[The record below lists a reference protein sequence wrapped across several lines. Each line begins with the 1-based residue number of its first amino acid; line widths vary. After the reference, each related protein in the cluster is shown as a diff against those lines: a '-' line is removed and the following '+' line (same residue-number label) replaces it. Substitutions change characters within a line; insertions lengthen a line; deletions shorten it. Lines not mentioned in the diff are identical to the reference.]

1 MEHRGVASFIP
12 QILVLI
18 SFGLLAACTASS
30 TPVSQPTKPIAII
43 AAPQNNATVGLG
55 QEVSITFTVADVKG
69 IAQVEL
75 SIDGQPVQVRK
86 VDPPTNSFAGSQPWK
101 PDKPGSHVVELRA
114 FNVDNQPSD
123 PAQIFILVPDAG
135 GTVVTP
141 TAGATIEV
149 TPTPPELATVGAPT
163 PTAIALISPSATPAP
178 PPTAASTQ
186 PIVTT
191 LGSLNVRG
199 GPGTDYDVIG
209 RLTQGQTLAI
219 TGRNS
224 EGTWWQVAYPAGSN
238 ERGWVSASAQFTAA
252 SNAANVPIVQAPP
265 RPTPVVPTATPTVAL
280 PVIQFFRTDRDT
292 INPGEKVTLSWDLVG
307 AREAFL
313 RYEDISEG
321 VVAPGSKTV
330 SPTKTTVY
338 TLLARGAAGDT
349 TAQITVKVNSS
360 VTATPVPIIS
370 DGKTK
375 ILNGQT
381 IDFDRGVIQGADASG
396 ADFLWSLEQ
405 RKFLPQNGATGAFLG
420 DALDD
425 ISLDDCR
432 TVTYG
437 QPFPDIGTVSRITG
451 CYRTNEGRLG
461 KFFIPD
467 WSSDGSLTMQW
478 LTWDYR

>member
-1 MEHRGVASFIP
+1 
-12 QILVLI
+12 
-18 SFGLLAACTASS
+18 
-30 TPVSQPTKPIAII
+30 
-43 AAPQNNATVGLG
+43 
-55 QEVSITFTVADVKG
+55 
-69 IAQVEL
+69 
-75 SIDGQPVQVRK
+75 
-86 VDPPTNSFAGSQPWK
+86 
-101 PDKPGSHVVELRA
+101 
-114 FNVDNQPSD
+114 
-123 PAQIFILVPDAG
+123 
-135 GTVVTP
+135 
-141 TAGATIEV
+141 
-149 TPTPPELATVGAPT
+149 
-163 PTAIALISPSATPAP
+163 
-178 PPTAASTQ
+178 
-186 PIVTT
+186 
-191 LGSLNVRG
+191 
-199 GPGTDYDVIG
+199 
-209 RLTQGQTLAI
+209 
-219 TGRNS
+219 
-224 EGTWWQVAYPAGSN
+224 
-238 ERGWVSASAQFTAA
+238 
-252 SNAANVPIVQAPP
+252 
-265 RPTPVVPTATPTVAL
+265 
-280 PVIQFFRTDRDT
+280 
-292 INPGEKVTLSWDLVG
+292 LSWDLTG

-381 IDFDRGVIQGADASG
+381 IDFDRGVIQGADAPG